1 MIWWLLILAVLSGAV
16 APLQVGI
23 NAQLAKTMLHPL
35 QATVVSFVIGTF
47 GVAAVSFAFRVP
59 LPSLMQSL
67 QTSPILL
74 TGGLLGVFMVM
85 SAITTAPRL
94 GAAVFISASIAG
106 QMIASLMMDYYGVMG
121 YTAQPITMTKILG
134 VLFVF
139 AGVILIRGI

>member
-1 MIWWLLILAVLSGAV
+1 MSWWILILAVLSGAV

-35 QATVVSFVIGTF
+35 QATVVSFIIGTL
-47 GVAAVSFAFRVP
+47 GVTAVTFACRVP
-59 LPSLMQSL
+59 MPALMQSL
-67 QTSPILL
+67 QAPPILL

-106 QMIASLMMDYYGVMG
+106 QMIASLLMDYYGVMG
-121 YTAQPITMTKILG
+121 YAAQPISLTKILG
-134 VLFVF
+134 VLFVM
-139 AGVILIRGI
+139 AGVFLIRGI